1 MFVERNSNLGDV
13 TCKKVSLS
21 DYEFDVMV
29 DLEDRWM
36 KPQWY
41 SMIRHPSGSH
51 PVWSLNRKG
60 KYILIYD
67 ADRYKSV
74 MKDYWKDKENESN
87 TSK

>member
-29 DLEDRWM
+29 DLEDKWM
-36 KPQWY
+36 KPRTHQ
-41 SMIRHPSGSH
+41 ILGLTLI
-51 PVWSLNRKG
+51 WSLNRKG

-67 ADRYKSV
+67 ANRYKSV
-74 MKDYWKDKENESN
+74 MEDYWKDKENDRH
-87 TSK
+87 

>member
-1 MFVERNSNLGDV
+1 MFVERNSNLGDI

-29 DLEDRWM
+29 DLEDSWM
-36 KPQWY
+36 KAP
-41 SMIRHPSGSH
+41 GSY

-67 ADRYKSV
+67 GDRYKSV
-74 MKDYWKDKENESN
+74 MKNYWEDKENESN

>member
-36 KPQWY
+36 KP
-41 SMIRHPSGSH
+41 PGSY
-51 PVWSLNRKG
+51 PVWSLDRKE
-60 KYILIYD
+60 KFIIIYD
-67 ADRYKSV
+67 GDEYRTV
-74 MKDYWKDKENESN
+74 MDGYWRSKENEDYIP
-87 TSK
+87 